1 MKQEHDYSGALESMP
16 KEDVH
21 ERVIWRWFLKHYSE
35 IRAALT
41 AAKGDGW
48 LPIESAPKDGTHLQF
63 WMNGECWYGKWFV
76 NETYP
81 MLSRWKVFG
90 CKTWLLQPTHWR
102 PLPKPPQDGG
112 DDG

>member
-48 LPIESAPKDGTHLQF
+48 LPIDGKFDLIETAKKELQWMKDTATDKIDRARIVGYEDCLRL
-63 WMNGECWYGKWFV
+63 MSG
-76 NETYP
+76 
-81 MLSRWKVFG
+81 
-90 CKTWLLQPTHWR
+90 LLKA
-102 PLPKPPQDGG
+102 KPPQDGG
-112 DDG
+112 DDE